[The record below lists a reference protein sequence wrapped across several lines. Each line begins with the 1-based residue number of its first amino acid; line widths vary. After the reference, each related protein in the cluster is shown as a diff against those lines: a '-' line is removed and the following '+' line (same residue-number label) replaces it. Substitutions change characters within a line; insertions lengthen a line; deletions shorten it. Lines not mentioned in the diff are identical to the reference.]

1 MVSDSVLDTL
11 REMVGKHN
19 LKREFPMSILSFFS
33 DKADL
38 PNRGEGR
45 VTEVKGRYH
54 RLSHQNGLI
63 ELSFNLTPD
72 QRAAFD
78 QKSVTLE
85 AVMSKTV
92 STATE
97 TLNRKIAEAKRE
109 AEDLV
114 SKARAKYDADVF
126 ALFAEY
132 GKIPSREALVTND
145 TPVGHVVRLPE
156 SAIIPAPAK
165 AAVG

>member
-1 MVSDSVLDTL
+1 MNIF
-11 REMVGKHN
+11 N
-19 LKREFPMSILSFFS
+19 LFT
-33 DKADL
+33 DKADA
-38 PNRGEGR
+38 PIRGEGR

-63 ELSFNLTPD
+63 ELSFNLAPD

-78 QKSVTLE
+78 QKAGTLE
-85 AVMSKTV
+85 AVMNKSV
-92 STATE
+92 STATD
-97 TLNRKIAEAKRE
+97 TMNRKIAEAKRE

-114 SKARAKYDADVF
+114 SKARTAYDASVF

-132 GKIPSREALVTND
+132 GKIPSREALITND

-156 SAIIPAPAK
+156 SAVIAQAAPAK
-165 AAVG
+165 AAG